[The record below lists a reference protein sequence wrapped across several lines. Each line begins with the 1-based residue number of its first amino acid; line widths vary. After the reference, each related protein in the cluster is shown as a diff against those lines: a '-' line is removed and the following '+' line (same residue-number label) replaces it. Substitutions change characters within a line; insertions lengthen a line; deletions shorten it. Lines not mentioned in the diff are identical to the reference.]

1 MIGQGLHINL
11 GQSLNL
17 TPQLQQAIKILQMS
31 SLELEQEIAQML
43 ETNVMLETDQSLDEL
58 STDETSEETQT
69 EAEDIPDDVSE
80 DYEWSDVY
88 DDLQSTPSSQ
98 PEPPTASFESYTA
111 DEQSVFQQLHEQ
123 LLKLSLDDEAF
134 EIAETI
140 IDGLDERGY
149 LTLPYEDIA
158 EQLNT
163 LEYDVEL
170 VHERLMDEL
179 EPTGITA
186 RNLQECLA
194 QQAKD
199 PQTPIEYWSQRIIED
214 FWPEFSEQKWPFIR
228 RKLEIND
235 EDLNE
240 ILTFIRTLNP
250 FPSQSLAHNDSQ
262 YIQPDLYAFKHLD
275 EWHVSLNSSALPKL
289 SLNQLYMTLIQQAP
303 KGEDLQA
310 IKDQLQEA
318 KWFLSSL
325 ENRNST
331 LLKVGQE
338 IIKRQKDFLEQGDEY
353 MKPMILRDIADE
365 IEVHES
371 TISRAT
377 TQKYMQTPN
386 GTYELKYFFSSQV
399 QAGLDEGT
407 SATAIKAKI
416 RKLIDGE
423 PDKKPLSDNKL
434 TQLLNDEGIP
444 VARRTVAKYR
454 EAINIPSSSERKK
467 MRI

>member
-1 MIGQGLHINL
+1 MLYC
-11 GQSLNL
+11 
-17 TPQLQQAIKILQMS
+17 QLQQAIKILQMS

-43 ETNVMLETDQSLDEL
+43 ETNVMLETNQLDEEITADD
-58 STDETSEETQT
+58 SVEDMQGEEQ
-69 EAEDIPDDVSE
+69 DIPSDVAE

-88 DDLQSTPSSQ
+88 DDLQPTPSSL
-98 PEPPTASFESYTA
+98 PDAPSSSFESYTA
-111 DEQSVFQQLHEQ
+111 EEQSVFQQLHEQ
-123 LLKLSLDDEAF
+123 LLKLNLDDEAF
-134 EIAETI
+134 EISEFI

-149 LTLPYEDIA
+149 LTLSYEDIA
-158 EQLNT
+158 DQTNT

-186 RNLQECLA
+186 RDLQECLA
-194 QQAKD
+194 QQAKN
-199 PQTPIEYWSQRIIED
+199 PNTPIEYWAQRIIED

-235 EDLNE
+235 EDLAE
-240 ILTFIRTLNP
+240 ILTFIRTLDP
-250 FPSQSLAHNDSQ
+250 FPAQSISGDNNQ

-289 SLNQLYMTLIQQAP
+289 SLNQLYMTLIEQAP

-338 IIKRQKDFLEQGDEY
+338 IIKRQKAFFEQGDEF

-377 TQKYMQTPN
+377 SQKYMQTPN

-416 RKLIDGE
+416 RKLIDAE
-423 PDKKPLSDNKL
+423 PAKKPLSDNKL